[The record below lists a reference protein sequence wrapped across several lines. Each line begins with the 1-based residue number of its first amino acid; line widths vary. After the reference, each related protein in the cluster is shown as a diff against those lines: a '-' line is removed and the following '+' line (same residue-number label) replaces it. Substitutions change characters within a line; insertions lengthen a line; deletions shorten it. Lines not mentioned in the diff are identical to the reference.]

1 MTAIQVKLQLR
12 YQTNHYSNIERK
24 KNIMTKTIT
33 FNNGEYF
40 SDVLLVVF
48 ERAIQK
54 GIINKAMS
62 ELLLEQELSSDL
74 FADANVNLTSFGHE
88 FFKLAGV
95 ELQVKINE
103 FNEFDYTLTF
113 TE

>member
-1 MTAIQVKLQLR
+1 
-12 YQTNHYSNIERK
+12 
-24 KNIMTKTIT
+24 MTKTIT

-40 SDVLLVVF
+40 SDVLKVVF

-74 FADANVNLTSFGHE
+74 FADANINLTSFGHD
-88 FFKLAGV
+88 FFELVGAK
-95 ELQVKINE
+95 LQVKVNKYINI
-103 FNEFDYTLTF
+103 DYTLTF

>member
-1 MTAIQVKLQLR
+1 
-12 YQTNHYSNIERK
+12 
-24 KNIMTKTIT
+24 MTKTIT

-40 SDVLLVVF
+40 SDVLQVVF
-48 ERAIQK
+48 EHAIQK

-74 FADANVNLTSFGHE
+74 FADANVHLTPFGHD
-88 FFKLAGV
+88 FFKLVGV
-95 ELQVKINE
+95 ELQVE
-103 FNEFDYTLTF
+103 TDEQGAFNYTITF

>member
-1 MTAIQVKLQLR
+1 M
-12 YQTNHYSNIERK
+12 E
-24 KNIMTKTIT
+24 KTIT

-40 SDVLLVVF
+40 SDVLQVVF
-48 ERAIQK
+48 KRAIQK

-113 TE
+113 IE

>member
-1 MTAIQVKLQLR
+1 
-12 YQTNHYSNIERK
+12 
-24 KNIMTKTIT
+24 MTKTIT
-33 FNNGEYF
+33 FNNGEFF

-48 ERAIQK
+48 ERAIRK

-62 ELLLEQELSSDL
+62 ELLLEQELNSNL
-74 FADANVNLTSFGHE
+74 FADANVHLTSFGHD

-95 ELQVKINE
+95 ELQTKINE
-103 FNEFDYTLTF
+103 FDEFDYTLTF

>member
-1 MTAIQVKLQLR
+1 MTK
-12 YQTNHYSNIERK
+12 
-24 KNIMTKTIT
+24 TKTIT
-33 FNNGEYF
+33 FTNGDYF
-40 SDVLLVVF
+40 SDVLLIVF
-48 ERAIQK
+48 ERAIRK

-62 ELLLEQELSSDL
+62 ELLLEQELSSNL
-74 FADANVNLTSFGHE
+74 FADANVHLTSFGHE

-103 FNEFDYTLTF
+103 NNEFDYTLTF

>member
-1 MTAIQVKLQLR
+1 
-12 YQTNHYSNIERK
+12 
-24 KNIMTKTIT
+24 MTKTIT

-40 SDVLLVVF
+40 SDVLKVVF

-74 FADANVNLTSFGHE
+74 FADANINLTSFGND
-88 FFKLAGV
+88 FFELVGAK
-95 ELQVKINE
+95 LQVKVDKYINI
-103 FNEFDYTLTF
+103 DYTLTF

>member
-1 MTAIQVKLQLR
+1 
-12 YQTNHYSNIERK
+12 
-24 KNIMTKTIT
+24 MTKTIT

-62 ELLLEQELSSDL
+62 ELLLEQELVFDL
-74 FADANVNLTSFGHE
+74 FADTNVNLTSFGHE
-88 FFKLAGV
+88 FFKLADV

-103 FNEFDYTLTF
+103 NGGFDYTLTF

>member
-1 MTAIQVKLQLR
+1 
-12 YQTNHYSNIERK
+12 
-24 KNIMTKTIT
+24 MTKTIT

-40 SDVLLVVF
+40 SDVLKVVF

-74 FADANVNLTSFGHE
+74 FADANINLTSFGHD
-88 FFKLAGV
+88 FFKLVGAK
-95 ELQVKINE
+95 LQVKVDKYINI
-103 FNEFDYTLTF
+103 DYTLTF